1 MIQPTITLI
10 GGDLRLAA
18 AAEAFASDGFPV
30 YCYQTAETGTTA
42 VKKTSSLREAIK
54 KADVVLLPLPI
65 SLDDQT
71 VYIPEQSLSF
81 CDLLDD
87 NRPLFLGGK
96 ASPNFLRAVSER
108 NCRFQDY
115 YEREEFKIL
124 NAIPTAEGALAIAM
138 KELPTTLFGSRC
150 LILGFGRIGK
160 ILAHRLNGFGAN
172 LTCTARKPSD
182 LEWMKAYGYTP
193 LQTNQA
199 ILKLSEFDIVFNT
212 IPSLLLTKEALKQTK
227 PNVLLID
234 LASKPGGIDILS
246 AQEMGRKAI
255 SALALPGKV
264 APVTSGLMI
273 KDTVLHILREQ
284 NIISSN

>member
-1 MIQPTITLI
+1 MIQPTITVI
-10 GGDLRLAA
+10 GGDLRLAS

-30 YCYQTAETGTTA
+30 YCYQTEKTGATE
-42 VKKTSSLREAIK
+42 VNKTSSLQEAME

-65 SLDDQT
+65 SFDDQT
-71 VYIPEQSLSF
+71 VHMPEQSLAF
-81 CDLLDD
+81 CDLLYD

-96 ASPNFLRAVSER
+96 ASPHFLRTVSER
-108 NCRFQDY
+108 HCRFRDY
-115 YEREEFKIL
+115 YEREEFKIF
-124 NAIPTAEGALAIAM
+124 NAIPTAEGAIAIAM
-138 KELPTTLFGSRC
+138 KELQSTLFGSRC

-160 ILAHRLNGFGAN
+160 ILAQRLDGLGAN
-172 LTCTARKPSD
+172 VTCTARKPSD
-182 LEWMKAYGYTP
+182 LAWMKAYGYAP

-199 ILKLSEFDIVFNT
+199 ISKLSEFDIIFNT
-212 IPSLLLTKEALKQTK
+212 IPSVLLTKKALKQTK
-227 PNVLLID
+227 PNVLMID
-234 LASKPGGIDILS
+234 LASKPGGIDVPS

-264 APVTSGLMI
+264 APITSGLMI